1 MSRASEQQFDLFAQW
16 FENNYGRYPIVDH
29 EQRWQFTI
37 KCLQNMALVI
47 EKMMEDLQTIEQRDK
62 GTQLY
67 LPSGLR
73 YTGDLTKVG

>member
-1 MSRASEQQFDLFAQW
+1 MSRASEQQFNLFAQW
-16 FENNYGRYPIVDH
+16 FEANYGRYPIVDQ

-47 EKMMEDLQTIEQRDK
+47 EKLFEDVQTLEQRDQ
-62 GTQLY
+62 GPQLY

-73 YTGDLTKVG
+73 YSGDLTKVG

>member
-16 FENNYGRYPIVDH
+16 FESNYGRYPLVDQ
-29 EQRWQFTI
+29 EQRWQFTV
-37 KCLQNMALVI
+37 KCVQNLALVI
-47 EKMMEDLQTIEQRDK
+47 EKLMEDLQTLEQRK

-73 YTGDLTKVG
+73 YSGDLTKVG

>member
-1 MSRASEQQFDLFAQW
+1 MSRASEQQFDLFTQW
-16 FENNYGRYPIVDH
+16 FANNYGRYPLVDQ

-37 KCLQNMALVI
+37 KCVQNLALVI
-47 EKMMEDLQTIEQRDK
+47 EKMIEDLQTLEQRK